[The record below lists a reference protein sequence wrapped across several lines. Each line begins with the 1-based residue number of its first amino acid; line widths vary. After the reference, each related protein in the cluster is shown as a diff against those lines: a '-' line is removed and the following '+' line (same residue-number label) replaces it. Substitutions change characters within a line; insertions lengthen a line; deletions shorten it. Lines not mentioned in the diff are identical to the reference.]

1 MARSCLLIK
10 FSSCFEEFMSIEV
23 RLPDDSLRQLP
34 EGATGADLAGGIGA
48 RLLEAALAIKVDGCL
63 MDLKAPLANGSKVEI
78 VTNKSA
84 ESLDLIRHSTAHL
97 LAHAVKR
104 LYPSARVGIGPVIED
119 GFYYDFWV
127 DKPFTPEDLPVIE
140 AEMQKVAAE
149 GVEVVREDLGREA
162 AIARFEAMGEP
173 LKVEVVAG
181 IPSGDLISGYRQ
193 GDFYDLCRGPHVPN
207 TAKLKAFKLLS
218 IAGAYWKGDEKNQ
231 MLSRIYGTAF
241 HTQKELDEHLKRLE
255 EAKARDHRKLGKEL
269 GLYSFHPEAPASPFF
284 HPKGT
289 QVYNELV
296 TYIREL
302 YFKYD
307 YSEVI
312 TPQIL
317 DVALW
322 KTSGHYENYAEN
334 MYFTTA
340 EEREYA
346 VKPMNCP
353 SHCIMFGSQKRSY
366 RDLPIRYADFGRLHR
381 YERSGVTHGLTR
393 VRTFCQDDG
402 HLFCTPE
409 QVKAEMANFLSLL
422 TEVYDTFGFEGMRVA
437 LSTRP
442 EQRLG
447 SDQVWDE
454 AESALGKAL
463 DEAGMP
469 YTLNPGEGAFY
480 GPKIEFQ
487 ILDALKRPWQLGTL
501 QVDYMMPER
510 FNLTYTRPDGGEGRP
525 IMLHRAILGSL
536 ERFMGILVEH
546 TAGAFPA
553 WLAPVQVAI
562 LPITD
567 RAHSFSLEAAARAK
581 AHGLRMELDLR
592 NESLKA
598 KIRDAQLA
606 KVPYMLVIGDREAEA
621 RTVSVRHRHRGDLG
635 VQSLEGFLETLV
647 GEVRDRQR

>member
-1 MARSCLLIK
+1 
-10 FSSCFEEFMSIEV
+10 MSIEV
-23 RLPDDSLRQLP
+23 RLPDDSLRQMA
-34 EGATGADLAGGIGA
+34 EGATGADLAGSIGA
-48 RLLEAALAIKVDGCL
+48 RLLDAALAIKVDGYL
-63 MDLKAPLANGSKVEI
+63 VDLKSPLLAGSKVEI
-78 VTNKSA
+78 VTSKTP
-84 ESLDLIRHSTAHL
+84 ESLELIRHSTAHL

-119 GFYYDFWV
+119 GFFYDFWV
-127 DKPFTPEDLPVIE
+127 EKPFTPEDLPVIE
-140 AEMQKVAAE
+140 AEMQKIVSE
-149 GVEVVREDLGREA
+149 GIEVVREDLDRDA
-162 AIARFEAMGEP
+162 AVARFQAMGEP
-173 LKVEVVAG
+173 LKVEIVSG
-181 IPSGDLISGYRQ
+181 IPPGDLIGGYKQ
-193 GDFYDLCRGPHVPN
+193 GDFYDLCRGPHVPS
-207 TAKLKAFKLLS
+207 TAKLKAFRLLT

-241 HTQKELDEHLKRLE
+241 HSQKELEEHLKRLE

-296 TYIREL
+296 TYIRAL
-302 YFKYD
+302 YFKYG

-353 SHCIMFGSQKRSY
+353 GHCIMFGAQKHSY
-366 RDLPIRYADFGRLHR
+366 RELPIRYADFGRLHR

-393 VRTFCQDDG
+393 VRTFCQDDA
-402 HLFCTPE
+402 HIYCAPE
-409 QVKAEMANFLSLL
+409 QIKAEMAAFLALL
-422 TEVYDTFGFEGMRVA
+422 KEVYDTFGFEGMRVA

-442 EQRLG
+442 EKRLG
-447 SDQVWDE
+447 SDEIWDTGE
-454 AESALGKAL
+454 AALGEAL
-463 DEAGMP
+463 VEAGIP

-501 QVDYMMPER
+501 QVDYMLPER
-510 FNLTYTRPDGGEGRP
+510 FDLKYTRADGGEGRP

-567 RAHSFSLEAAARAK
+567 RAHAFSLIAADQAK
-581 AHGLRMELDLR
+581 ALGLRAELDLR

-598 KIRDAQLA
+598 KIREAQLA
-606 KVPYMLVIGDREAEA
+606 KVPYMLVIGDREAEGG
-621 RTVSVRHRHRGDLG
+621 TVSVRHRHRGDLG
-635 VQSLEGFLETLV
+635 VQPLAGFLAVLAT
-647 GEVRDRQR
+647 EVRDRLR

>member
-1 MARSCLLIK
+1 
-10 FSSCFEEFMSIEV
+10 MSIAV

-34 EGATGADLAGGIGA
+34 DGATGADLAAGIGT
-48 RLLEAALAIKVDGCL
+48 RLLDAALAIRMDGRL
-63 MDLKAPLANGSKVEI
+63 SDLKTPLNDGASVAI
-78 VTNKSA
+78 ITNKDP
-84 ESLDLIRHSTAHL
+84 ESLELIRHSTAHL
-97 LAHAVKR
+97 LAQAVKR

-119 GFYYDFWV
+119 GFYYDFLV
-127 DKPFTPEDLPVIE
+127 EKPFTPEDLPAIE
-140 AEMQKVAAE
+140 AEMRKIVQE
-149 GVEVVREDLGREA
+149 GVEVVHEDLGRDE

-173 LKVEVVAG
+173 LKVEVVAT
-181 IPSGDLISGYRQ
+181 IPQGDRISGYRQ

-207 TAKLKAFKLLS
+207 TGKLKAFKLLS
-218 IAGAYWKGDEKNQ
+218 IAGAYWKGDERNA

-241 HTQKELDEHLKRLE
+241 HSQKEVEEHLKRLE

-269 GLYSFHPEAPASPFF
+269 GLYSFHAEAPASPFF

-289 QVYNELV
+289 VVYNELV
-296 TYIREL
+296 TYVREL
-302 YFKYD
+302 YFKYG

-353 SHCIMFGSQKRSY
+353 GHCLMFGSQKHSY

-393 VRTFCQDDG
+393 VRTFCQDDA
-402 HLFCTPE
+402 HIYCTPE
-409 QVKAEMANFLSLL
+409 QIKTEMAAFLALL
-422 TEVYDTFGFEGMRVA
+422 KEVYDTFGFEGMRVA

-442 EQRLG
+442 EKRLG
-447 SDQVWDE
+447 SDAIWD
-454 AESALGKAL
+454 AGESALGTAL

-510 FNLTYTRPDGGEGRP
+510 FELAYTMADGTEGRP
-525 IMLHRAILGSL
+525 IMLHRAVLGSL

-546 TAGAFPA
+546 TAGAFPV

-567 RAHSFSLEAAARAK
+567 RAHAFSTEATARAK
-581 AHGLRMELDLR
+581 ALGIRADLDLR

-621 RTVSVRHRHRGDLG
+621 GTVSVRHRHRGDLG
-635 VQSLEGFLETLV
+635 VQSLDDFLGGLAQESR
-647 GEVRDRQR
+647 ERCR

>member
-1 MARSCLLIK
+1 
-10 FSSCFEEFMSIEV
+10 V
-23 RLPDDSLRQLP
+23 
-34 EGATGADLAGGIGA
+34 DLAASIGP
-48 RLLEAALAIKVDGCL
+48 RLLDAALAIRMDGKLVDLSTPLVDG
-63 MDLKAPLANGSKVEI
+63 ARIEI
-78 VTNKSA
+78 LTNKSA
-84 ESLDLIRHSTAHL
+84 DSLELIRHSTAHL

-104 LYPSARVGIGPVIED
+104 LHPAARVGIGPVIED

-127 DKPFTPEDLPVIE
+127 EQPFTPEDLTAIE
-140 AEMQKVAAE
+140 AEMHKIASEAVP
-149 GVEVVREDLGREA
+149 VERQDLDRDLA
-162 AIARFEAMGEP
+162 VQRFQEMGEP
-173 LKVEVVAG
+173 LKVELVSAIPAG
-181 IPSGDLISGYRQ
+181 EMISGYRQ

-207 TAKLKAFKLLS
+207 TSKLKAFKLQS
-218 IAGAYWKGDEKNQ
+218 IAGAYWRGDEHNQ

-241 HTQKELDEHLKRLE
+241 HTQKELDEHLARIE

-269 GLYSFHPEAPASPFF
+269 GLYSFHSEAPASPFF

-289 QVYNELV
+289 VVYNELV
-296 TYIREL
+296 SYIREL

-353 SHCIMFGSQKRSY
+353 GHCIMFGSQKHSY
-366 RDLPIRYADFGRLHR
+366 RDLPIRYADFGRVHR

-393 VRTFCQDDG
+393 VRTFCQDDA
-402 HLFCTPE
+402 HIFCAPE
-409 QVKAEMANFLSLL
+409 KIKGEMASFLDLL
-422 TEVYDTFGFEGMRVA
+422 KEVYETFGFEGMRVA

-442 EQRLG
+442 EKRLG
-447 SDQVWDE
+447 SDDIWDA
-454 AESALGKAL
+454 AEGALAQAL

-501 QVDYMMPER
+501 QVDYMLPER
-510 FNLTYTRPDGGEGRP
+510 FNLVFTRADGSEGRP
-525 IMLHRAILGSL
+525 VMLHRAILGSL

-553 WLAPVQVAI
+553 WLAPVQVAV

-567 RAHSFSLEAAARAK
+567 RVHPFAEAVLAQAK
-581 AHGLRMELDLR
+581 ALGLRGEVDLR
-592 NESLKA
+592 NEKVNA

-621 RTVSVRHRHRGDLG
+621 GNVSVRHRHRGDLG
-635 VQSLEGFLETLV
+635 VKNLDAFLGELV
-647 GEVRDRQR
+647 AEVKGRNR

>member
-1 MARSCLLIK
+1 
-10 FSSCFEEFMSIEV
+10 MSIEV

-48 RLLEAALAIKVDGCL
+48 RLLDAALAVKVDGHL
-63 MDLKAPLANGSKVEI
+63 VDLKAPLVNGSKVEI
-78 VTNKSA
+78 VTSKMP

-104 LYPSARVGIGPVIED
+104 LYPNARVGIGPVIED

-140 AEMQKVAAE
+140 AEMRKVVAE
-149 GVEVVREDLGREA
+149 GIEVVREDLSRDA
-162 AIARFEAMGEP
+162 AMARFEAMGEP
-173 LKVEVVAG
+173 LKVEVVSG
-181 IPSGDLISGYRQ
+181 IPSGDTISGYRQ
-193 GDFYDLCRGPHVPN
+193 GDFYDLCRGPHVPS

-218 IAGAYWKGDEKNQ
+218 IAGAYWRGDEKNQ

-241 HTQKELDEHLKRLE
+241 HSQKELDEHLKRLE

-302 YFKYD
+302 YFKYG

-353 SHCIMFGSQKRSY
+353 GHCLMFGSQKHSY

-409 QVKAEMANFLSLL
+409 QIKTEMAAFLALL

-442 EQRLG
+442 EKRLG
-447 SDQVWDE
+447 SDEIWDAAE
-454 AESALGKAL
+454 AALGEAL
-463 DEAGMP
+463 KEAGMP

-501 QVDYMMPER
+501 QVDYMLPER
-510 FNLTYTRPDGGEGRP
+510 FDLKYTRADGTEGRP

-567 RAHSFSLEAAARAK
+567 RAHAFSSEAAARAK
-581 AHGLRMELDLR
+581 THGLRAELDLR

-598 KIRDAQLA
+598 KIREAQLA
-606 KVPYMLVIGDREAEA
+606 KVPYMLVVGDREAEA

-635 VQSLEGFLETLV
+635 VQSLDGFLEALAT
-647 GEVRDRQR
+647 EVRDRQR

>member
-1 MARSCLLIK
+1 
-10 FSSCFEEFMSIEV
+10 MSIEV

-48 RLLEAALAIKVDGCL
+48 RLLEAALAIKVDGHL
-63 MDLKAPLANGSKVEI
+63 VDLKAPLVNGAKVEI
-78 VTNKSA
+78 VTNKA
-84 ESLDLIRHSTAHL
+84 PESLELIRHSTAHL

-104 LYPSARVGIGPVIED
+104 LYPGAKVGIGPVIED

-127 DKPFTPEDLPVIE
+127 EKPFTPEDLPAIE
-140 AEMQKVAAE
+140 AEMAKIVAE
-149 GVEVVREDLGREA
+149 GVEVIREDLSRDA
-162 AIARFEAMGEP
+162 AVARFTEMGEP
-173 LKVEVVAG
+173 LKVEVVSG
-181 IPSGDLISGYRQ
+181 IPSGDIISGYRQ
-193 GDFYDLCRGPHVPN
+193 GDFYDLCRGPHVPS
-207 TAKLKAFKLLS
+207 TSKLKAFKLLS

-241 HTQKELDEHLKRLE
+241 HSQKELDEHLKRLE

-296 TYIREL
+296 TYMREL
-302 YFKYD
+302 YFKYG

-312 TPQIL
+312 TPQVL

-346 VKPMNCP
+346 LKPMNCP
-353 SHCIMFGSQKRSY
+353 GHCIMFGSQKHSY

-393 VRTFCQDDG
+393 VRTFCQDDA
-402 HLFCTPE
+402 HIYCTPD
-409 QVKAEMANFLSLL
+409 QIKAEMADFLALL
-422 TEVYDTFGFEGMRVA
+422 KEVYDTFGFDGMRVA

-442 EQRLG
+442 EKRLG
-447 SDQVWDE
+447 SEEIWDTAENALSE
-454 AESALGKAL
+454 ALN
-463 DEAGMP
+463 EAGMP
-469 YTLNPGEGAFY
+469 FTLNPGEGAFY

-501 QVDYMMPER
+501 QVDYMLPER
-510 FNLTYTRPDGGEGRP
+510 FDLNYTRPDGGEGRP

-567 RAHSFSLEAAARAK
+567 RANAFATEIAARVK
-581 AHGLRMELDLR
+581 SLGLRAELDAR

-598 KIRDAQLA
+598 KIREAQLA
-606 KVPYMLVIGDREAEA
+606 KVPYMLVIGDREAEGG
-621 RTVSVRHRHRGDLG
+621 TVSVRHRHRGDLG
-635 VQSLEGFLETLV
+635 VQPLEGFLQTLAT
-647 GEVRDRQR
+647 EVQDRQR